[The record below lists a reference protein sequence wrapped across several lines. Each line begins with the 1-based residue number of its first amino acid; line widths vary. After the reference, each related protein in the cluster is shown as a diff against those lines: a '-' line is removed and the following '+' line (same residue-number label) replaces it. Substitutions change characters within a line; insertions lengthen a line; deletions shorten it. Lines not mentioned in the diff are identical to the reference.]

1 MNHPLLLFL
10 SSLIPPPSSFFSR
23 CRSALCGF
31 GLGASIS
38 LANASSLTAKL
49 SQVVELGATHAATLD
64 DINVVNDR
72 RVQRKDS
79 LDADAETRLDR
90 KSTRLN
96 SSHE

>member
-23 CRSALCGF
+23 CRSALCGV

-49 SQVVELGATHAATLD
+49 SQVVELGATHAATLLCCFSFHPLAL
-64 DINVVNDR
+64 R
-72 RVQRKDS
+72 CTHPHE
-79 LDADAETRLDR
+79 ETRV
-90 KSTRLN
+90 TREGVKVVQNL
-96 SSHE
+96 EPLG